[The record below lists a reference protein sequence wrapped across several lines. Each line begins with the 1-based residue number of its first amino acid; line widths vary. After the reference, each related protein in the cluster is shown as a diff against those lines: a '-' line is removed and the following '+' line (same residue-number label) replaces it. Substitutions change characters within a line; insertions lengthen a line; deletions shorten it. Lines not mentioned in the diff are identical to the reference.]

1 MESIAWFANAFIEL
15 FKSGATIFAGWV
27 AGIIP
32 LVIVMMTAFNS
43 LIKLIGED
51 KVNRLA
57 EKSTKYMITR
67 YTILPILAVVFL
79 GNPMC
84 YTLGRFVKEKY
95 KPAFYD
101 TTVSF
106 IHNLFTSDSFFL
118 LLTIVHI
125 AVNPFGNDPA
135 NKNDDNTD

>member
-51 KVNRLA
+51 KVNRGRQSQSA
-57 EKSTKYMITR
+57 SRKIDEIYDYSIHDFADFSGCIFGKSDVLY
-67 YTILPILAVVFL
+67 V
-79 GNPMC
+79 G
-84 YTLGRFVKEKY
+84 
-95 KPAFYD
+95 
-101 TTVSF
+101 TVCKRK
-106 IHNLFTSDSFFL
+106 I
-118 LLTIVHI
+118 
-125 AVNPFGNDPA
+125 
-135 NKNDDNTD
+135 

>member
-57 EKSTKYMITR
+57 E
-67 YTILPILAVVFL
+67 
-79 GNPMC
+79 
-84 YTLGRFVKEKY
+84 
-95 KPAFYD
+95 
-101 TTVSF
+101 
-106 IHNLFTSDSFFL
+106 
-118 LLTIVHI
+118 
-125 AVNPFGNDPA
+125 
-135 NKNDDNTD
+135 

>member
-1 MESIAWFANAFIEL
+1 MESVAWFANAFIEL

-67 YTILPILAVVFL
+67 YTILPIFGKSDVLYVGTICKRKIQTGFL
-79 GNPMC
+79 
-84 YTLGRFVKEKY
+84 
-95 KPAFYD
+95 
-101 TTVSF
+101 
-106 IHNLFTSDSFFL
+106 
-118 LLTIVHI
+118 
-125 AVNPFGNDPA
+125 
-135 NKNDDNTD
+135 

>member
-84 YTLGRFVKEKY
+84 YTLGRFVKE
-95 KPAFYD
+95 
-101 TTVSF
+101 
-106 IHNLFTSDSFFL
+106 
-118 LLTIVHI
+118 
-125 AVNPFGNDPA
+125 
-135 NKNDDNTD
+135 NTNRLSMIQL

>member
-84 YTLGRFVKEKY
+84 YTLGRFVK
-95 KPAFYD
+95 
-101 TTVSF
+101 
-106 IHNLFTSDSFFL
+106 
-118 LLTIVHI
+118 
-125 AVNPFGNDPA
+125 
-135 NKNDDNTD
+135 